1 MYGGNYLQNLTFAAI
16 VSRRIVSNNEQP
28 SSIPF
33 FSREPGGAI
42 IVLILMAT
50 LLALRFPDFFQEP
63 NSSVIE
69 PYGDGYKV
77 YAVMEYHARYDTSCT
92 YYQGMNYPYGEHVIP
107 ADAQPLISNTV
118 KFISDH
124 FVDITG
130 YTRAILHFSLLLSIL
145 LCAFFLFRLL
155 YRLEA
160 PVWWAVAVA
169 AGIAFLSPQLH
180 RMASHYGLS
189 HASAMAIVLYLLLR
203 LDETK
208 SWRMSAWIAL
218 AVFCFSMLHFYFF
231 AIFSF
236 FISFYFL
243 FSFLRRPRW
252 QKIPRYAFHYSIQVL
267 LPLAF
272 FYFWMYYGD
281 PVEGRTGHP
290 WGFFVFHS
298 IWEGV
303 FTSLFQPHFQ
313 WVDANAIRIEQA
325 QYEGTAY
332 IGLVAGIGTL
342 ALLVRWLAA
351 GLRKP
356 IVRVGGAHNGYLNKI
371 FWAGLALL
379 LFSFGYPFTIPG
391 LEWLLDYAG
400 PIRQFRSV
408 GRFNWAFYY
417 VINIVVFTELWHW
430 AKNNKWRTALA
441 ALALVLLYFEAYNSV
456 YAVRIDLDEVQE
468 LQAGKRYTDIEGIN
482 YNEFQAILTAPYFNV
497 GSDNLWFHGEG
508 EIVPRSLTLS
518 TQTGLP
524 TTSAM
529 LTRTPLGQTLKQV
542 QLALEPYRRPA
553 ILEDFPNDK
562 PLLLMVAN
570 YQFSQQKER
579 YQHLLEGAQLLYES
593 DSYRLFRLPLPAF
606 AERIGVRARAVVHTL
621 DTDTLSLYA
630 HGPFLSRDSN
640 MTFLYESFDSLA
652 ASRHYRGGGAISG
665 PAASGLVA
673 FDGSIPGQ
681 SAQGWYAFSV
691 WMFLGEDLCAR
702 SEAQILEY
710 LPEGEQEVYQRR
722 YHVYGQLRALDNNGW
737 GLLEFRFIPQLAGSR
752 IRFTIRNEELG
763 RQPLY
768 LDELLIRQEID
779 EIYRRE
785 ENYVWK
791 NNRWF
796 PLELVD

>member
-1 MYGGNYLQNLTFAAI
+1 MSTK
-16 VSRRIVSNNEQP
+16 EQP
-28 SSIPF
+28 SNKPF
-33 FSREPGGAI
+33 FTRESGGAFI
-42 IVLILMAT
+42 LLVLMAA
-50 LLALRFPDFFQEP
+50 LLVLRFPDFFQSP
-63 NSSVIE
+63 NSRVIE

-92 YYQGMNYPYGEHVIP
+92 HFQGMNYPYGEHVVP
-107 ADAQPLISNTV
+107 ADAQPLISNTI
-118 KFISDH
+118 KFISAH

-130 YTRAILHFSLLLSIL
+130 YTRAILHFSLLLSIM

-155 YRLEA
+155 YRLES

-169 AGIAFLSPQLH
+169 VGVTFLSPQLH
-180 RMASHYGLS
+180 RMVSHYGLS
-189 HASAMAIVLYLLLR
+189 HTSALAIVLYLLLR
-203 LDETK
+203 LDESK
-208 SWRMSAWIAL
+208 SWRMSAWIGL
-218 AVFCFSMLHFYFF
+218 TVFCFSLLHFYFF
-231 AIFSF
+231 AILSF

-243 FSFLRRPRW
+243 ASFLRRPRW

-281 PVEGRTGHP
+281 TTEGRTAQP

-313 WVDANAIRIEQA
+313 WIHEHVIRIEPV

-332 IGLVAGIGTL
+332 VGLVAGIGSLVLL
-342 ALLVRWLAA
+342 ARWIA
-351 GLRKP
+351 GLFRKP
-356 IVRVGGAHNGYLNKI
+356 IVRAGGPRNGYLNKI
-371 FWAGLALL
+371 FWAALALL

-391 LEWLLDYAG
+391 LEWMLDYAG

-417 VINIVVFTELWHW
+417 VINIIVFTELWQW
-430 AKNNKWRTALA
+430 AKAKPWRVALS
-441 ALALVLLYFEAYNSV
+441 ALALALLYFEAYNSIF
-456 YAVRIDLDEVQE
+456 AVKIDLDEVKE
-468 LQAGKRYTDIEGIN
+468 LQAGQRYSEIEGIN
-482 YNEFQAILTAPYFNV
+482 YSEFQAILTVPYFNV

-508 EIVPRSLTLS
+508 EIVPRALTLS

-529 LTRTPLGQTLKQV
+529 LTRTPLGQTVRQV
-542 QLALEPYRRPA
+542 QLVLEPYRSPA
-553 ILEDFPNDK
+553 ILKDFPNNK

-570 YQFSQQKER
+570 HQFEQQKER
-579 YQHLLEGAQLLYES
+579 YQHLLEGTQLLYETGP
-593 DSYRLFRLPLPAF
+593 YRLFRLPLF
-606 AERIGVRARAVVHTL
+606 TFRERISARTRAIVHTL
-621 DTDTLSLYA
+621 NTDTLALYP

-640 MTFLYESFDSLA
+640 RTFYYESFDSLA
-652 ASRHYRGGGAISG
+652 TGLYYRGGGGKQG
-665 PAASGLVA
+665 PAAAGVIA
-673 FDGSIPGQ
+673 FDGAIPNQ
-681 SAQGWYAFSV
+681 AAQGWYAFSV
-691 WMFLGEDLCAR
+691 WMYVGADLRAR

-710 LPEGEQEVYQRR
+710 LPDGEREVYQQRF
-722 YHVYGQLRALDNNGW
+722 HVYGHLKALDNDGW
-737 GLLEFRFIPQLAGSR
+737 GLLEFRFIPQLADSR

-763 RQPLY
+763 KQPLY
-768 LDELLIRQEID
+768 LDELLIRQEVD
-779 EIYRRE
+779 EVYQSGD
-785 ENYVWK
+785 NYVWK